1 MKGRGRREGER
12 VSAPPP
18 DGAQSADP
26 AATRSDE
33 LMNEARARKCF
44 RVRKKKGQSQ
54 PSRDSVR
61 RRGRSRSSSAACT
74 DLPPSTV
81 DDQDFRPPELRKRE
95 RERERERNLSHE
107 TTVAAG
113 VVWANGSPLGV
124 AYHAQVEATRRVF
137 AHLLVTLT

>member
-1 MKGRGRREGER
+1 M
-12 VSAPPP
+12 SAPPP
-18 DGAQSADP
+18 DGPQSEDP

-33 LMNEARARKCF
+33 LMNEARERKCF

-95 RERERERNLSHE
+95 REREREEPVSQDDRCSGGSLGKWFPSRSRLPR
-107 TTVAAG
+107 AG
-113 VVWANGSPLGV
+113 
-124 AYHAQVEATRRVF
+124 
-137 AHLLVTLT
+137 